1 MPEPNQHLLSHA
13 LSGPLWRQ
21 LVRLAIPAAS
31 TALLETL
38 VFLADRLMLG
48 RYSQQALA
56 SMQVQ
61 GPVVWSLFSVFM
73 GLCVGGVSVVARS
86 IGARDTA
93 RAHAASRSVIRLALL
108 AGLVVAV
115 VGFVT
120 TPTLVELV
128 GPDSAQIRELSVSYL
143 RWALVGFPGL
153 FVATGAA
160 MVLGASGDTKTPFWV
175 ALISNALNLLL
186 NQLLIFGSPTLH
198 IPSLGVAGA
207 AISSSLAFSVQALL
221 LLRVMR
227 RPASQVCVIGFLQLP
242 TQLGQQVTREVLR
255 LSYPVL
261 LERSF
266 FHLGFVA
273 YAAVISRMGV
283 LVMASNQALITL
295 ESICFLS
302 VQGFGVATSAVV
314 GQAVGRGDLKQARR
328 AGWLGA
334 ALAAL
339 ALSAAGAVIWLT
351 APVTLGVF
359 VPAGQS
365 ASALISEALVAVPLL
380 ALSQPFLAYAAVL
393 SDALRGAGATRLPVG
408 VTLLG
413 MLAVRLPL
421 VLWLGLGLGWGTLGV
436 WTASSA
442 DWVLRALLC
451 IALFASPLWTRGA
464 VGRDTAEPAPNPS

>member
-1 MPEPNQHLLSHA
+1 MADLVAPPSSPNA
-13 LSGPLWRQ
+13 PLWKQ

-31 TALLETL
+31 TSLLETL

-86 IGARDTA
+86 IGAEDPERA
-93 RAHAASRSVIRLALL
+93 RAASRSVIRLALV
-108 AGLVVAV
+108 AGLGVAV
-115 VGFVT
+115 VGFFA
-120 TPTLVELV
+120 TPALVRLV
-128 GPDSAQIRELSVSYL
+128 GPDSAEIRQLSVSYL

-160 MVLGASGDTKTPFWV
+160 MVLGASGDTKTPLGV

-186 NQLLIFGSPTLH
+186 NQLLIFGWSPLG
-198 IPSLGVAGA
+198 IPSLGVSGA
-207 AISSSLAFSVQALL
+207 AIASSLAFSLQALL
-221 LLRVMR
+221 LLRVML
-227 RPASQVCVIGFLQLP
+227 RPACPVCVRGFLQIP
-242 TQLGQQVTREVLR
+242 TELGREVTREVLW

-261 LERSF
+261 LERCI

-273 YAAVISRMGV
+273 YASVISRMGT

-295 ESICFLS
+295 ESVCFLS
-302 VQGFGVATSAVV
+302 VQGFGVATSALV
-314 GQAVGRGDLKQARR
+314 GQSVGRGELARARR

-334 ALAAL
+334 TLAAL
-339 ALSAAGAVIWLT
+339 ALSVAGGLIWLT
-351 APVTLGVF
+351 APLTLRAF
-359 VPAGQS
+359 VPTGQS
-365 ASALISEALVAVPLL
+365 ASALLGESLSAVALL

-408 VTLLG
+408 VTVIGSLG
-413 MLAVRLPL
+413 VRLPL
-421 VLWLGLGLGWGTLGV
+421 VIWLGLDLGLGTRGV
-436 WTASSA
+436 WLASSA

-451 IALFASPLWTRGA
+451 ALLFASSLWVPAGATRSA
-464 VGRDTAEPAPNPS
+464 PPVRPGRG